1 MGRIKRTRL
10 DNLLRAIENGKHD
23 KLLSQVTSKDNQ
35 ERRNAYQRAFNTFQ
49 WRCLKT
55 ANSSHDKESR
65 AAFLEVFKCNIAGGL
80 AEVAQKWHETFVPIT
95 TEEAKAELFSSQEE
109 SITNENVAP

>member
-1 MGRIKRTRL
+1 MSRIKRTKL

-35 ERRNAYQRAFNTFQ
+35 GRRNAYRRAFNTFQ

-55 ANSSHDKESR
+55 TNSSHDKESR
-65 AAFLEVFKCNIAGGL
+65 TAFAVVFTGNIGGGL
-80 AEVAQKWHETFVPIT
+80 AMVAQKWYETFSNPDVTQSVVSEGSI
-95 TEEAKAELFSSQEE
+95 SNE
-109 SITNENVAP
+109 SIAP